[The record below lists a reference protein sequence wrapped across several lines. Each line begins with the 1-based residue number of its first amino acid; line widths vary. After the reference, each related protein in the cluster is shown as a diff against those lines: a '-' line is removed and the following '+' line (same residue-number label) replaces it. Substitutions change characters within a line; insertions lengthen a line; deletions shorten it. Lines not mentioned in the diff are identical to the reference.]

1 MAHILIIEDDEA
13 MRNLLRQRLVD
24 KYEISDTGYAPEA
37 LALALQHK
45 PDAILLDLM
54 LPDFNGF
61 ELCQAFSSL
70 SFTRRIPILVITGR
84 PAAEYKDFCLNLGAK
99 GYFEKPVNFDQLQA
113 LLAAVLKGKQPE
125 HRTEVRV
132 RLRVVLKLR
141 GIDLSGTKVEQV
153 TITDDVSASGFLC
166 SCTAPWEKDAIVEV
180 FMVIGG
186 ERYAGRARV
195 VRSEWRGTPWQR
207 CGFQFLD
214 KSCQWVLQ

>member
-24 KYEISDTGYAPEA
+24 KYEISDTGYATEA

-70 SFTRRIPILVITGR
+70 SFTRQIPILVITGR
-84 PAAEYKDFCLNLGAK
+84 PASEYKDFCLNLGAK

-113 LLAAVLKGKQPE
+113 SLAAVLEGKQPE

-132 RLRVVLKLR
+132 RLGVVLKLR

-153 TITDDVSASGFLC
+153 TITEDVSASGFLS
-166 SCTAPWEKDAIVEV
+166 SCTVPWQKDAILEV
-180 FMVIGG
+180 FIVSGG
-186 ERYAGRARV
+186 ERYVGRARV
-195 VRSEWRGTPWQR
+195 VRNEWRGTPWQR
-207 CGFQFLD
+207 YGFQFLE
-214 KSCQWVLQ
+214 KSRQWILQ